1 MKYYT
6 TTTEFNCGI
15 DLHTRQMYVCIMD
28 REGKVLVHRNI
39 RNNDFDFFLKL
50 AEPYRH
56 ALTVTCESSF
66 TCFWLADACEDA
78 GIKFVLAHAYYVRSI
93 AANKHKNDKE
103 DSRELAE
110 CLRTNRIPPAYVCP
124 RDLRPV
130 RKLLRRRNKYVKNR
144 AELTGHSTC
153 EVMAAGHEPLAT
165 SANSKARWQEGIR
178 ASFEHPVDAFTAE
191 AELAIIAS
199 YDRVIMDMEQRI
211 EQHARDYKQQ
221 DYRLLRTAPGIGKIL
236 ALTILY
242 ETIDIKRF
250 PSVKDFI
257 SYSRLATGTNESG
270 GKDYGG
276 KGRKMGN
283 PYLKW
288 AFMQAAILCK
298 RADPKL
304 NAFSLRLEQKKGKYT
319 ANAIVAAKIA
329 RAVYFMLA
337 HKTGFSVEQL
347 VRAKIR

>member
-6 TTTEFNCGI
+6 TTTEYNCGI
-15 DLHTRQMYVCIMD
+15 DLHTRQMYICVMD

-50 AEPYRH
+50 VEPYKH
-56 ALTVTCESSF
+56 DLTVTCESCF
-66 TCFWLADACEDA
+66 VCFWLADACEDA
-78 GIKFVLAHAYYVRSI
+78 GINFVLAHAYYVKSI

-103 DSRELAE
+103 DARELAE
-110 CLRTNRIPPAYVCP
+110 CLRANRIPPAYVCP
-124 RDLRPV
+124 RNLRPT
-130 RKLLRRRNKYVKNR
+130 RKLLRRRNKFVKNR

-153 EVMAAGHEPLAT
+153 EVMAAGNQPL
-165 SANSKARWQEGIR
+165 SISSNSKERWREGIR
-178 ASFEHPVDAFTAE
+178 SSFSNPVDSFTAD
-191 AELAIIAS
+191 AELYIIES
-199 YDRVIMDMEQRI
+199 YDRIILKMEQRI
-211 EQHARDYKQQ
+211 EKLARDYSQQ

-250 PSVKDFI
+250 ATVKNYI
-257 SYSRLATGTNESG
+257 SYCRLVCGTNESG
-270 GKDYGG
+270 GKDFGG

-304 NAFSLRLEQKKGKYT
+304 NGYYERLERKKGKHT

-329 RAVYFMLA
+329 RAVYFMLDR
-337 HKTGFSVEQL
+337 KTGFSVDQL
-347 VRAKIR
+347 IKGKR

>member
-15 DLHTRQMYVCIMD
+15 DLHTRQMYICVMD

-39 RNNDFDFFLKL
+39 RNNDFEFFLKL
-50 AEPYRH
+50 VEPYQH
-56 ALTVTCESSF
+56 DLTVTCESCF
-66 TCFWLADACEDA
+66 VCFWLADACEDA
-78 GIKFVLAHAYYVRSI
+78 GIKFVLAHAYYVKSI

-103 DSRELAE
+103 DARELAE
-110 CLRTNRIPPAYVCP
+110 CLRTSRIPPAYVCP

-144 AELTGHSTC
+144 AVLTGHSTC
-153 EVMAAGHEPLAT
+153 EVMAAGHQPLTT
-165 SANSKARWQEGIR
+165 SANSKERWREGIR
-178 ASFEHPVDAFTAE
+178 SSFDEPLDLFTAE
-191 AELAIIAS
+191 SELFMIES
-199 YDRVIMDMEQRI
+199 YDRIIMQMEQRI
-211 EQHARDYKQQ
+211 EKHARDFKQQ
-221 DYRLLRTAPGIGKIL
+221 DYRLLRTVPGIGKIL

-250 PSVKDFI
+250 LTEKNFV
-257 SYSRLATGTNESG
+257 SYSRLVAGTNESG
-270 GKDYGG
+270 GKDFGG

-288 AFMQAAILCK
+288 AFMQAAILGK

-304 NAFSLRLEQKKGKYT
+304 NAYFEKLNRQKGKHV
-319 ANAIVAAKIA
+319 ANAIVAAKMA
-329 RAVYFMLA
+329 RAVYFMLDR
-337 HKTGFSVEQL
+337 KTGFSVDQL
-347 VRAKIR
+347 IKGRR

>member
-6 TTTEFNCGI
+6 TTTEYNCGI
-15 DLHTRQMYVCIMD
+15 DLHTRQMYICVMD
-28 REGKVLVHRNI
+28 RAGKVLVHRNI

-50 AEPYRH
+50 VEPYRKD
-56 ALTVTCESSF
+56 LTVTCESCF

-103 DSRELAE
+103 DARELAE
-110 CLRTNRIPPAYVCP
+110 CLRTSRIPPAYVCP

-144 AELTGHSTC
+144 AVLTGHSAC
-153 EVMAAGHEPLAT
+153 EVMAAGNRPLKTQAR
-165 SANSKARWQEGIR
+165 SKTRWREGIR
-178 ASFEHPVDAFTAE
+178 ASFDDPIDSFTAE
-191 AELAIIAS
+191 AELLLIES
-199 YDRVIMDMEQRI
+199 YDQVIAQMEQRI
-211 EQHARDYKQQ
+211 EQHAKDFKQQ

-250 PSVKDFI
+250 ATEKDFI
-257 SYSRLATGTNESG
+257 SYSRLVTGTNESG
-270 GKDYGG
+270 GKEFGG

-288 AFMQAAILCK
+288 AFVQAAILCK

-304 NAFSLRLEQKKGKYT
+304 NAYFEKLSRKKGKHV

-329 RAVYFMLA
+329 RAVYFMLDR
-337 HKTGFSVEQL
+337 KTGFSVEML
-347 VRAKIR
+347 IKGRR

>member
-15 DLHTRQMYVCIMD
+15 DLHTRQMYICVMN
-28 REGKVLVHRNI
+28 RAGEVLVHRNI

-50 AEPYRH
+50 VEPYRKD
-56 ALTVTCESSF
+56 LTVTCESCF
-66 TCFWLADACEDA
+66 VCFWLADACEDA
-78 GIKFVLAHAYYVRSI
+78 GIQFVLGHAYYIKSI

-103 DSRELAE
+103 DARELAE

-124 RDLRPV
+124 RDLRPI

-144 AELTGHSTC
+144 AVLTGHSTC
-153 EVMAAGHEPLAT
+153 EVMAAGNQPLKI
-165 SANSKARWQEGIR
+165 SSNSKERWREGIR
-178 ASFEHPVDAFTAE
+178 DSFDDPLDSFTAD
-191 AELAIIAS
+191 AELFMIES
-199 YDRVIMDMEQRI
+199 YDRVIQQMEQRI
-211 EQHARDYKQQ
+211 EKHAKNDQLQ
-221 DYRLLRTAPGIGKIL
+221 EYRLLRTVPGIGKIL

-250 PSVKDFI
+250 PSEKDFV
-257 SYSRLATGTNESG
+257 SYCRLVAGTNESG
-270 GKDYGG
+270 GKDFGG

-304 NAFSLRLEQKKGKYT
+304 NAYFEKLSRQKGKHV
-319 ANAIVAAKIA
+319 ANAIVAAKFA
-329 RAVYFMLA
+329 RAVYFMLDR
-337 HKTGFSVEQL
+337 KTGFSREML
-347 VRAKIR
+347 LKGKR

>member
-1 MKYYT
+1 VKYYT

-28 REGKVLVHRNI
+28 RQGNVLVHRNI
-39 RNNDFDFFLKL
+39 RNNDFEFFLNL

-56 ALTVTCESSF
+56 DLTVTCESSF
-66 TCFWLADACEDA
+66 TSFWLADACEDA
-78 GIKFVLAHAYYVRSI
+78 GIHFVLAHAFYVRSI

-144 AELTGHSTC
+144 AELSAHSTC
-153 EVMAAGHEPLAT
+153 QVMAVGNAPL
-165 SANSKARWQEGIR
+165 SIDVNSKARWQEGIR
-178 ASFEHPVDAFTAE
+178 SSFTNPVDSFTAE
-191 AELAIIAS
+191 SELFMIQS
-199 YDRVIMDMEQRI
+199 YDRIIEQMEQRL
-211 EQHARDYKQQ
+211 EKHARDYKQQ
-221 DYRLLRTAPGIGKIL
+221 DYRLLRTVPGIGKIL

-242 ETIDIKRF
+242 EIIDIKRF
-250 PSVKDFI
+250 PCVKDFI
-257 SYSRLATGTNESG
+257 SYSRLAAGTNESG
-270 GKDYGG
+270 GKDFGS

-298 RADPKL
+298 RADDKL
-304 NAFSLRLEQKKGKYT
+304 NSYSLRLEKNKGKHT

-329 RAVYFMLA
+329 RAVYFMLDR
-337 HKTGFSVEQL
+337 KTGFCVEQL
-347 VRAKIR
+347 IKGKR